1 MNFILKSGS
10 KSVPFEE
17 VMLECEPQNTVEHLV
32 SLLTMRYTT
41 FKAEELDIYYRNKK
55 LYQDQPISMLGVTDR
70 AEFTIRKSESAC
82 CQLL

>member
-10 KSVPFEE
+10 KSVQFEE
-17 VMLECEPQNTVEHLV
+17 VILECEPQNTVEHLV

-41 FKAEELDIYYRNKK
+41 LKAEELDIYHNNKK
-55 LYQDQPISMLGVTDR
+55 LHQDQPISKLGVTDR
-70 AEFTIRKSESAC
+70 TEFIIRKAACTC

>member
-1 MNFILKSGS
+1 MYFILKSGS

-41 FKAEELDIYYRNKK
+41 LKAEELDIYHNNKK
-55 LYQDQPISMLGVTDR
+55 LYQDQPISKLGVTDR
-70 AEFTIRKSESAC
+70 AEFIIRKSDSSC